1 MTDIFRL
8 ACAAIL
14 LFSLLNL
21 WQEWEEWNRAAQ
33 LAPAA
38 TPLPGDALSP
48 THPSPPTHPSSPSTP
63 SAPDSLRAS
72 SETAQAQSD
81 DADIPAPT
89 QQLAAPGQD
98 PGDIP
103 QAQIPARS
111 GRGVRVET
119 DWFSADLSETGANI
133 VGLQLKKH
141 KLESGEPFPFLQDGN
156 GRLYIAQSGAAGGDF
171 PNHNSPFVFD
181 GELPPGGVLELNGR
195 DSLTATFRARTD
207 SLELIKTFTFRRSD
221 YLVGVEMEAR
231 NLSDSAQAPYAYFQ
245 LARDTLEPRNYSS
258 LLPTFFG
265 AAMFTEASK
274 FLKIGL
280 DEAATADYPRKSG
293 DGWIGIIQRY
303 FAAAWLPRQGDEREY
318 FIRPSRDGG
327 VRVGVIVPFGA
338 IAPGEARSA
347 GARLFAGA
355 EEQNILN
362 RLHESGE
369 APGIHLAVDYGW
381 LTIVAVFLFWLMD
394 HINAY
399 VGNWGVSIILLTFL
413 VKLAFYPLTN
423 VSYRSMAKMKDAAP
437 HIKRMQE
444 KFGDDREQLQRETM
458 KLYREKKINPF
469 GGCLPMLVQIPVF
482 IALYWV
488 LLGSVELRHAPFAGW
503 LSDLSAP
510 DPFFTLSVLFG
521 AAMFMQTR
529 LSPAPA
535 DPTHAMIMKFMPL
548 GFAAFSVFFPSGL
561 VLYWLVNTLLSIAQ
575 QWHITRALERA
586 KERGKK

>member
-1 MTDIFRL
+1 MTDILRL
-8 ACAAIL
+8 VCAAL
-14 LFSLLNL
+14 LLLSLLNL
-21 WQEWEEWNRAAQ
+21 WQNWEEWNRRATQAASE
-33 LAPAA
+33 
-38 TPLPGDALSP
+38 TVRRLPGDAASP
-48 THPSPPTHPSSPSTP
+48 ATASRPAPPGQAES
-63 SAPDSLRAS
+63 RAQD
-72 SETAQAQSD
+72 EQ
-81 DADIPAPT
+81 DIPAPT
-89 QQLAAPGQD
+89 QRLAAPGQD
-98 PGDIP
+98 PDAVPDARPRPGD
-103 QAQIPARS
+103 ARII
-111 GRGVRVET
+111 RVET
-119 DWFSADLSETGANI
+119 DWLSAEISEDGANL
-133 VGLQLKKH
+133 VGLHLKKH
-141 KLESGEPFPFLQDGN
+141 KLESGQPFPLLQSGN
-156 GRLYIAQSGAAGGDF
+156 GRFYTAQSGAGGGKF
-171 PNHNSPFVFD
+171 PNHNSGFELLDAGGDSVFELD
-181 GELPPGGVLELNGR
+181 GG
-195 DSLTATFRARTD
+195 DSVTVAFRAVAN
-207 SLELIKTFTFRRSD
+207 EMEMIKTFTFRRGD
-221 YLVGVEMEAR
+221 YLIGVEMEAR
-231 NLSDSAQAPYAYFQ
+231 NLSAGAQNPYAYFQ

-265 AAMFTEASK
+265 AAMFTDESK
-274 FLKIGL
+274 FVKIAL
-280 DEAATADYPRKSG
+280 EDVATADYPRKSG

-318 FIRPSRDGG
+318 FMRRARDGG
-327 VRVGVIVPFGA
+327 VRVGVIVPFGE
-338 IAPGEARSA
+338 IPPGESRAA

-394 HINAY
+394 HINAV
-399 VGNWGVSIILLTFL
+399 VGNWGASIILLTFL
-413 VKLAFYPLTN
+413 VKLVFYPLTN
-423 VSYRSMAKMKDAAP
+423 VSYRSMAKLKDAAP

-444 KFGDDREQLQRETM
+444 KHGGDREQLQRETM

-488 LLGSVELRHAPFAGW
+488 LLGSVELRHAPFVGW

-510 DPFFTLSVLFG
+510 DPFFTLSIMFG

-575 QWHITRALERA
+575 QWHITRTLEKA
-586 KERGKK
+586 KAGKKPA

>member
-1 MTDIFRL
+1 MTDFIRL
-8 ACAAIL
+8 ACAAL
-14 LFSLLNL
+14 LLLSLLNL
-21 WQEWEEWNRAAQ
+21 WQGWEEWNRQPSRATTTALPGDLASPAQ
-33 LAPAA
+33 PPAQNPDSTQAPAA
-38 TPLPGDALSP
+38 QD
-48 THPSPPTHPSSPSTP
+48 
-63 SAPDSLRAS
+63 PDV
-72 SETAQAQSD
+72 
-81 DADIPAPT
+81 PAPT
-89 QQLAAPGQD
+89 QRLAAPGQD

-103 QAQIPARS
+103 PANES
-111 GRGVRVET
+111 ATDGGRIIKVET
-119 DWFSADLSETGANI
+119 EWLSVDLSEHGANL
-133 VGLQLKKH
+133 VGLRLKKH
-141 KLESGEPFPFLQDGN
+141 KLESGQPFPLMQDQN
-156 GRLYIAQSGAAGGDF
+156 GRFYTAQSGAAGRGEF
-171 PNHNSPFVFD
+171 PNHNSPF
-181 GELPPGGVLELNGR
+181 ELIGDIPPDGVLQPGENE
-195 DSLTATFRARTD
+195 SLTVEFRAQNGG
-207 SLELIKTFTFRRSD
+207 LALVKKFIFRKAD

-231 NLSDSAQAPYAYFQ
+231 NMSEQSVAPYAYFQ
-245 LARDTLEPRNYSS
+245 LARDLLEPRNYSS

-265 AAMFTEASK
+265 AAMFTDASK
-274 FLKIGL
+274 FLKIPL
-280 DEAATADYPRKSG
+280 DEAASADYPRKSG

-318 FIRPSRDGG
+318 FIRPARDGG
-327 VRVGVIVPFGA
+327 VRVGVIVPFGD
-338 IAPGEARSA
+338 IPPGESRMAS
-347 GARLFAGA
+347 ARLFAGA

-394 HINAY
+394 HINAA
-399 VGNWGVSIILLTFL
+399 VGNWGISIILLTFL

-423 VSYRSMAKMKDAAP
+423 VSYRSMAKMKEAAP
-437 HIKRMQE
+437 HIKRLQE
-444 KFGDDREQLQRETM
+444 RFGGDREQMQRETM

-488 LLGSVELRHAPFAGW
+488 LLGSVELRHAPFVGW

-510 DPFFTLSVLFG
+510 DPFFTLSLMFG
-521 AAMFMQTR
+521 AAMYMQTK

-535 DPTHAMIMKFMPL
+535 DPTHAMIMKFMPM

-586 KERGKK
+586 KK